1 VKRILK
7 IAGYVVGVFIIFF
20 IGSGVGSS
28 GAEVTLNDKVETVTS
43 LDAKI
48 EGKTNKLEG
57 ISKEYEQA
65 KELIANIDKN
75 EKELADVEAK
85 LKDTQG
91 ALDAELSEGRAKIE
105 ADLAI
110 VENGLKTK
118 QAELDAVNEKLAS
131 VTGQLQK
138 AESQPITLSA
148 GTYTVGQDVPAGRYT
163 VTPVGEGSNFFVYGS
178 SGYADVNT
186 ILGSWGEES
195 YTFYTSAGDSIQTEA
210 KVKLTP
216 MK

>member
-1 VKRILK
+1 
-7 IAGYVVGVFIIFF
+7 
-20 IGSGVGSS
+20 
-28 GAEVTLNDKVETVTS
+28 
-43 LDAKI
+43 
-48 EGKTNKLEG
+48 
-57 ISKEYEQA
+57 
-65 KELIANIDKN
+65 
-75 EKELADVEAK
+75 VEAK

-91 ALDAELSEGRAKIE
+91 ALDAELSEGGAKIE

-131 VTGQLQK
+131 ATGQLQK
-138 AESQPITLSA
+138 AESQPITLNA

-163 VTPVGEGSNFFVYGS
+163 VTPVDEGSNFFVYGS

-210 KVKLTP
+210 KVKLTL

>member
-1 VKRILK
+1 VKRVLK
-7 IAGYVVGVFIIFF
+7 IAGYIVGAFVVMF
-20 IGSGVGSS
+20 IGVMIGSS
-28 GAEVTLNDKVETVTS
+28 GQETMLNDRVETVES
-43 LDAKI
+43 LDVKVQ
-48 EGKTNKLEG
+48 GKTNKLEG
-57 ISKEYEQA
+57 ISKEYETA
-65 KELIANIDKN
+65 KELVANIDKN

-91 ALDAELSEGRAKIE
+91 TLDAELSDGRAKIE

-118 QAELDAVNEKLAS
+118 QAELDVVNEKLAS
-131 VTGQLQK
+131 ATGQLQK

-186 ILGSWGEES
+186 ILGSWGEDS

-210 KVKLTP
+210 KVNLAP